1 MLRTRVV
8 DAAAIAVANLYLK
21 PCYQVFKKLVFG
33 TFKIPTKL
41 ILFIYLLF

>member
-1 MLRTRVV
+1 M
-8 DAAAIAVANLYLK
+8 DADAIIVTAAIANLYLK